1 MYFLINQ
8 EIFLNVQFVGM
19 VLDWLQRLWLQIPRF
34 CYNVFLEVVGN
45 CRMCLIELEKLTKPT
60 ASCAALL
67 VSNISLYT
75 YSPFVKKV
83 QEGVMEFEL
92 NNHPLD
98 CPICDQGG
106 KCDLQEYSKSFGTDR
121 NRNFQSLR
129 RPVQEDS
136 TEPIIKMTMVRCIQC
151 TRCIRCFNNFTNK
164 YFLGTFGRGVD
175 TVIGSY
181 LDYFYQLEY
190 LNFVIN
196 LCPVGALTSNT
207 NSFEDR
213 NWELKSKTSRSALSS
228 SSNKLNYQ
236 YKLRSSTSIGASHLM
251 FETSVES
258 LLNKYYSSFLGIW
271 SLLISDKE
279 VNETSKEHMG

>member
-1 MYFLINQ
+1 
-8 EIFLNVQFVGM
+8 
-19 VLDWLQRLWLQIPRF
+19 
-34 CYNVFLEVVGN
+34 
-45 CRMCLIELEKLTKPT
+45 MCLIELEKLTKPT

-67 VSNISLYT
+67 VSNISIYT

-106 KCDLQEYSKSFGTDR
+106 KCDLQEYSKAFGSDR

-129 RPVQEDS
+129 RPVQEDTS
-136 TEPIIKMTMVRCIQC
+136 EPIIKMIMVRCIQC
-151 TRCIRCFNNFTNK
+151 TRCVRCFNNFTNK

-175 TVIGSY
+175 TMIGSY

-213 NWELKSKTSRSALSS
+213 N
-228 SSNKLNYQ
+228 
-236 YKLRSSTSIGASHLM
+236 
-251 FETSVES
+251 
-258 LLNKYYSSFLGIW
+258 
-271 SLLISDKE
+271 
-279 VNETSKEHMG
+279 